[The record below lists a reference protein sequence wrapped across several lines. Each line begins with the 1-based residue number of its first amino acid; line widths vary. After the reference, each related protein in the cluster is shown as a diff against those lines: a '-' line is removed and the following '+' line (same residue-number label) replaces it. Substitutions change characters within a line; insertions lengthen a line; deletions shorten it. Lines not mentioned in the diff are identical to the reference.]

1 MMFANMHNHS
11 DFSDGPHT
19 PGKLVEIAKA
29 QGHGAVVLTDHDTV
43 NGYSVMVKACQDAGL
58 LTMIGCEFSTVG
70 LGTDF
75 HLLGFDFDPKEP
87 EMEAML
93 QKSGSQ
99 QAKRT
104 KLLFD
109 WAVEKGNIQGITW
122 EEVIARYPYNNYICN
137 EQVFRTLIAKGLRKE
152 EDYDT
157 FVLDFNYGN
166 QEREKMVNE
175 IITIEYPHI
184 ADAIR
189 IIKKA
194 GGVPMLAHPGM
205 KVIYLHELIE
215 MGLMGFEVYYPT
227 KYSGCWEI
235 LNAIADRYGLYKAG
249 GTDHSDIMGGFGGK
263 PWPQCGAS
271 EEDFMKLYRREL
283 G

>member
-11 DFSDGPHT
+11 TFSDGPHT
-19 PGKLVEIAKA
+19 PEKLVEIAKA
-29 QGHGAVVLTDHDTV
+29 QGHGAVVLTDHDNV
-43 NGYSVMVKACQDAGL
+43 KGYYFMEKACRKAGL

-75 HLLGFDFDPKEP
+75 HLLGFDFNPEEP
-87 EMEAML
+87 EMAALLE
-93 QKSGSQ
+93 KSGSQ
-99 QAKRT
+99 QYKRT

-109 WAVEKGNIQGITW
+109 WAVEKGDLQGITW
-122 EEVIARYPYNNYICN
+122 EEVVAQNPYNNYICN
-137 EQVFRTLIAKGLRKE
+137 EQVFRAMIAKGILKP
-152 EDYDT
+152 EDKKT
-157 FVLDFNYGN
+157 FSLNFNYGN
-166 QEREKMVNE
+166 KEREKKVNE
-175 IITIEYPHI
+175 TITIEYPHI

-194 GGVPMLAHPGM
+194 GGVPMLAHPST
-205 KVIYLHELIE
+205 KIIYLHELIE
-215 MGLMGFEVYYPT
+215 MGLMGFEVYYPDSLT
-227 KYSGCWEI
+227 GCWEV
-235 LNAIADRYGLYKAG
+235 LDEIADEYGLYKAG